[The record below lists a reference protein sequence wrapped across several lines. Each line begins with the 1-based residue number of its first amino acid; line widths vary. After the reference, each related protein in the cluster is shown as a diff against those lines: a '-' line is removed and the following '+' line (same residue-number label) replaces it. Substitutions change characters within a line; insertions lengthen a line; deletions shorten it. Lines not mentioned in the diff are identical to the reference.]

1 MTCSPWPPPDSPD
14 HLLLKH
20 DYFDNGDYD
29 DDNDDYDENASLKRN
44 LSSCLPVF
52 SGLNLPSAISTSGK
66 SSKLLVSSID
76 LTLVINFFVNRHV
89 EGIYIKYVWKILS
102 FQVDFSSKNITKS
115 KLP

>member
-20 DYFDNGDYD
+20 DDFDNDYDEDYD
-29 DDNDDYDENASLKRN
+29 DDYDDDASLKRN
-44 LSSCLPVF
+44 LSPSFPAF

-76 LTLVINFFVNRHV
+76 LTLEINFYVNRHL
-89 EGIYIKYVWKILS
+89 EEK
-102 FQVDFSSKNITKS
+102 FQICF
-115 KLP
+115 